1 MSSGLVPVV
10 VARAVFAAM
19 EAAVAVMVLMVS
31 MVSMVLMVLMA
42 LLAALAAVAALAGAN
57 LLSATDLPGDTWSTV
72 VGVSGC
78 SSSSERI
85 RGAFS
90 ILVGSWLDSRND
102 ASTDSAPTDSAPT
115 DSAPTDSAPA
125 VGSE

>member
-1 MSSGLVPVV
+1 MSASRSTNGSITASGPKDEVFFRHDLSSGLVPVV

-31 MVSMVLMVLMA
+31 MVSMVLIVLMA
-42 LLAALAAVAALAGAN
+42 LLAALAALAALAGAN

-78 SSSSERI
+78 SSSS
-85 RGAFS
+85 
-90 ILVGSWLDSRND
+90 
-102 ASTDSAPTDSAPT
+102 
-115 DSAPTDSAPA
+115 
-125 VGSE
+125 